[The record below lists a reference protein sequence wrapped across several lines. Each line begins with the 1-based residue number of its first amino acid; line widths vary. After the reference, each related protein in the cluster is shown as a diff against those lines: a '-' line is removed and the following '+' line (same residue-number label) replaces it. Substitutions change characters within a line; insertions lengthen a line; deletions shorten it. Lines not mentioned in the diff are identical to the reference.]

1 MLCESVACRVC
12 LAAAAATGSAYYCET
27 CLCTLLATNVSAAA
41 AAAAAAAIAAS
52 AIAADW
58 CRIAQCCAKALHVD
72 EAATSLLRAPL
83 TTAHDFC
90 LHCDCF
96 LHSVGASTALVHSA
110 PLVTVTAAA
119 CDTST

>member
-12 LAAAAATGSAYYCET
+12 LAAAAATGSAYDCET
-27 CLCTLLATNVSAAA
+27 CLCTLLATDVS

-58 CRIAQCCAKALHVD
+58 CHIAQCCAKALHVD
-72 EAATSLLRAPL
+72 EAATSLLHAPL

-119 CDTST
+119 CDTTF